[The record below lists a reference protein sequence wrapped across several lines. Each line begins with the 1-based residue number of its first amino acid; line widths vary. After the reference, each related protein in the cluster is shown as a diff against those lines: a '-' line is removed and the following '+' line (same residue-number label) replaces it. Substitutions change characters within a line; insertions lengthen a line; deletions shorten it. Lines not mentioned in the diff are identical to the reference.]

1 MLVSHRRL
9 IGLPVVTKSGE
20 FLGYIVELEIEAAG
34 QQIYS
39 YNVRARRFFEWG
51 AKFLVSRAQVV
62 SIDRLRMVVEDA
74 VVTEKVSVGQK
85 QKIAPQ
91 IVPTNS

>member
-1 MLVSHRRL
+1 MLVSHRHL
-9 IGLPVVTKSGE
+9 IGLSVVTKSGN
-20 FLGYIVELEIEAAG
+20 FLGRIAELEIEAG
-34 QQIYS
+34 SQQIYS
-39 YNVRARRFFEWG
+39 YSVRARRPFWLG

-62 SIDRLRMVVEDA
+62 SIDQSRMVVEDA
-74 VVTEKVSVGQK
+74 VVAERVSVGQK